1 MLSPAERIIE
11 ATLPH
16 TLRPKSGDREKVIV
30 AVLEFIIE
38 EFGYLHYN
46 ELWDYYEVIDVK
58 DLRNLIEELKDT
70 VTIQELSNQRPGGD
84 LDAL

>member
-1 MLSPAERIIE
+1 MLSPAERIVE

-30 AVLEFIIE
+30 SVLEFIIE
-38 EFGYLHYN
+38 EFGYIDLNYQ
-46 ELWDYYEVIDVK
+46 EVIDVK

-70 VTIQELSNQRPGGD
+70 VTVEEPPYGHTRTD
-84 LDAL
+84 LEDT